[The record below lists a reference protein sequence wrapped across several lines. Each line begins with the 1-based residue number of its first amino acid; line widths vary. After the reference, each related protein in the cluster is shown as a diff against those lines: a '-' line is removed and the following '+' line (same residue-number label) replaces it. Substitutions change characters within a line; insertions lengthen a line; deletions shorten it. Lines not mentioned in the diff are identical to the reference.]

1 MGVFGDMVTEMV
13 LDPDLVWAGAV
24 LLFGGGA
31 SLPTEKEF
39 LEQQRDLLKAR
50 LEEIAEELDEL

>member
-24 LLFGGGA
+24 LLWGGA
-31 SLPTEKEF
+31 SLPTEGV